1 MRLAAVAKPESEK
14 TRTAVSENAAAN
26 SAAPAHSCGASA
38 GLPRFLRNGCGCAH
52 CSKVIQT
59 KLATDTP
66 GDFWEQEAERIADA
80 AMRPGA
86 MQDPAGGIS
95 LLKSGPRAA
104 IPTAGSGFPLSPEI
118 RRKVEPAVH
127 SDLSHVRV
135 HDSAPDHDVAS
146 SLGAK
151 AFTHGSDIWLG
162 PNQSSNDVR
171 LMAHE
176 ATHVVQQGAGQT
188 TPPAIQRA
196 PRESAQKSQR
206 SSSIAPPAGS
216 TDPALAAM
224 MSDLP
229 PRSATQ
235 PPRREDAPDPA
246 EYRKKQGELQGQG
259 HSAAA
264 TANKGQAQLKR
275 AASGAKAEAGKPA
288 KPGKTGQDRKAKS
301 AAKGKGGSQ
310 ARKLPMVH
318 PYRAPV
324 KPATVKVPEIAP
336 AVDSAGKPLRAD
348 LAGDA
353 QILRLTAVAQ
363 AMRVKGF
370 ILQERAA
377 QERHNASIL
386 QANMHIVHEGT
397 THASEGIAH
406 SEDHLAY
413 RREVV
418 GQASGALTLSEQ
430 KAEMVASKAPEYSA
444 TGSEGKEKSGPMA
457 GEAKDLVSKNASE
470 TPDDEDAAEKS
481 NEQGGKINSVS
492 SDIGSMDDAITQT
505 KAKADNLSQEA
516 AQAKETNTK
525 TQQNIAGTHASLDQ
539 TQTRLT
545 QLTGA
550 NTAAKTKLAGLARG
564 PQQVLAGAAALDKQG
579 AAAIN
584 SSKLMEDRIHASQKN
599 HAQALHS
606 VPASKIGKKGAGR
619 PPALIQRQ
627 AVPGAPD
634 PNARINLNL
643 AGAVGEALP
652 SWLTGEEKETE
663 QARAAAQLAEQTRRD
678 NEIKEI
684 NAQANGDFS
693 RLTAADKVGIALS
706 LTTRHLFGSVAG
718 IKWPDMLGK
727 LAQGLVD
734 PRIALMGVVSGLSM
748 TLSGAANLLSIEQ
761 WKKDPLGNLLKSAAD
776 IATGIAIILGSITAL
791 AVAIIA
797 ILVLAAIFS
806 FGALGPVAA
815 AVIPFCS
822 TVVATVGPWTLEAA
836 AIALDLNLLVMIKD
850 LVSAATAKTASD
862 LQVQSDHITED
873 AKTAGNMAMQIGMA
887 AVGEAGGKALMSTE
901 FGQGLAAGAHD
912 VGEAYGIVKP
922 GAAPVAPAEP
932 VAAPSAAEP
941 VTAPSGAEPVTAP
954 RADAVPA
961 STPAEAR
968 APADTPATAKA
979 DAAAAIH
986 EGPAPKVE
994 AAAPA
999 ETGEARQ
1006 PEAQEPPRESAVE
1019 PAKAPEG
1026 AETAEA
1032 AKPPVEEN
1040 IAAQEPGA
1048 GGHTVKVTKTGEC
1061 VVCSPTC
1068 PSLSN
1073 AVEDELAGSNA
1084 SAEQKAAIEQKAA
1097 QVEQMTDPVAK
1108 AKAGAEVQTEA
1119 NELAEPPGGGGPS
1132 RAAAEARLEELSDL
1146 MKGSDISPEDLGYS
1160 KSQWEEFLEETET
1173 NPERAVRDLEGRLKR
1188 AADRGVQTSTTPEAQ
1203 RGDFAKQAD
1212 QIRDEMNARTSRQ
1225 TTGPER
1231 AQAAAEAAERQP
1243 EPERGPAADEESG
1256 SDSPYDEAARARE
1269 LYEEQL
1275 RRPSLRTETKQAVW
1289 EAAESENKMPD
1300 GRYRDPDGVVRNPP
1314 YQIGHRYGLES
1325 RRLILQAME
1334 ERMTQAEFN
1343 DFINS
1348 HPEFFRIESAEFN
1361 LSHQGEM
1368 PGND

>member
-1 MRLAAVAKPESEK
+1 MRLAAAAKPESEK
-14 TRTAVSENAAAN
+14 SRTAVPEGAATD
-26 SAAPAHSCGASA
+26 SASPAHSCGASA

-52 CSKVIQT
+52 CSKAVQT
-59 KLATDTP
+59 KLVTDTP
-66 GDFWEQEAERIADA
+66 GDFWEQEADRIADA
-80 AMRPGA
+80 AMTPGA
-86 MQDPAGGIS
+86 MQYSAGDIS
-95 LLKSGPRAA
+95 LLKSGPKAA
-104 IPTAGSGFPLSPEI
+104 IPAANSGIPLSPEI
-118 RRKVEPAVH
+118 RRKVEPAVR

-146 SLGAK
+146 SLGAR

-162 PNQSSNDVR
+162 PNQSSGDVR

-176 ATHVVQQGAGQT
+176 ATHVVQQGAGQSS
-188 TPPAIQRA
+188 PPDIQRA
-196 PRESAQKSQR
+196 PAGSAQRTQR
-206 SSSIAPPAGS
+206 SSLTPAGS
-216 TDPALAAM
+216 ADPALAAM

-229 PRSATQ
+229 PRSAVQ
-235 PPRREDAPDPA
+235 PPRRDDAPDPA
-246 EYRKKQGELQGQG
+246 EFRKKQGELQGQS

-264 TANKGQAQLKR
+264 TANRGQAQLKR

-288 KPGKTGQDRKAKS
+288 KPGKTGQDQKAKG
-301 AAKGKGGSQ
+301 AGKGKGGSQ
-310 ARKLPMVH
+310 GRKTAPVH
-318 PYRAPV
+318 PYRAPA
-324 KPATVKVPEIAP
+324 KPAAIKPPEMVA

-348 LAGDA
+348 MAGDA
-353 QILRLTAVAQ
+353 QILRLAALAQ
-363 AMRVKGF
+363 AMRMKGF

-386 QANMHIVHEGT
+386 EANMHIVHEDT

-413 RREVV
+413 RRQVV
-418 GQASGALTLSEQ
+418 GQTSGALTLSEQ

-444 TGSEGKEKSGPMA
+444 TGAEGKEKSGPMS
-457 GEAKDLVSKNASE
+457 GEAKDLVSQNASA

-481 NEQGGKINSVS
+481 NEQGGKINSVGA
-492 SDIGSMDDAITQT
+492 DIGSMDDAITQT

-516 AQAKETNTK
+516 AQAKETNAK
-525 TQQNIAGTHASLDQ
+525 TQQNIVGTNASLDQ

-550 NTAAKTKLAGLARG
+550 NSAAKTKLAGLAHG

-579 AAAIN
+579 MAAIHA
-584 SSKLMEDRIHASQKN
+584 SKLMEDRIHASQKN

-606 VPASKIGKKGAGR
+606 VPASKIGKKGASR

-643 AGAVGEALP
+643 AGAVGDALP

-663 QARAAAQLAEQTRRD
+663 QARAAAQLVEQTRRD

-693 RLTAADKVGIALS
+693 KLTAADKASIALS
-706 LTTRHLFGSVAG
+706 LTARHLFGSVAG

-727 LAQGLVD
+727 MAQGLVD
-734 PRIALMGVVSGLSM
+734 PRIALMGIVSGLSM

-791 AVAIIA
+791 ALAIIA

-822 TVVATVGPWTLEAA
+822 TVVSTVGPWTLEAA
-836 AIALDLNLLVMIKD
+836 AIALDLNILVMIKD
-850 LVSAATAKTASD
+850 LVSAATAKTAFD
-862 LQVQSDHITED
+862 LQVQSDHVTED
-873 AKTAGNMAMQIGMA
+873 AKNAGNMALQIGMA

-901 FGQGLAAGAHD
+901 FGQGLATGARD

-922 GAAPVAPAEP
+922 GAAPVAPAGATAEP
-932 VAAPSAAEP
+932 VTSPSAAEP
-941 VTAPSGAEPVTAP
+941 AAAP
-954 RADAVPA
+954 RA
-961 STPAEAR
+961 EG
-968 APADTPATAKA
+968 APPQA
-979 DAAAAIH
+979 DAAAHAPVEAPAAPKAEGAPASH
-986 EGPAPKVE
+986 EAQPAPKPEAAGPAEGGQPPKPE
-994 AAAPA
+994 AAAAAP
-999 ETGEARQ
+999 
-1006 PEAQEPPRESAVE
+1006 PEAVTE

-1026 AETAEA
+1026 VEAGEA
-1032 AKPPVEEN
+1032 AKPPLEERVV
-1040 IAAQEPGA
+1040 AQEPGA
-1048 GGHTVKVTKTGEC
+1048 GGHTVKVTESGEC
-1061 VVCSPTC
+1061 VVCSPQC

-1073 AVEDELAGSNA
+1073 AVEDELAGKDLSPERK
-1084 SAEQKAAIEQKAA
+1084 AEIENRAV
-1097 QVEQMTDPVAK
+1097 QVEQMTDPAAK

-1119 NELAEPPGGGGPS
+1119 NELAEPPGGGGGPG
-1132 RAAAEARLEELSDL
+1132 RAAAEARLEELGD
-1146 MKGSDISPEDLGYS
+1146 MMMENDVTPEKLGYS
-1160 KSQWEEFLEETET
+1160 EAEWERFLEDTKT
-1173 NPERAVRDLEGRLKR
+1173 NPERAVRDLEGRMNR
-1188 AADRGVQTSTTPEAQ
+1188 MADRGTQTSTTPEVR

-1212 QIRDEMNARTSRQ
+1212 QVRDQLNAPTSRQ

-1231 AQAAAEAAERQP
+1231 AQAAAEAAERAP
-1243 EPERGPAADEESG
+1243 EPERGPEADEESG

-1275 RRPSLRTETKQAVW
+1275 RRPSLRGETKQAIW
-1289 EAAESENKMPD
+1289 EAAEAENKMPD
-1300 GRYRDPDGVVRNPP
+1300 GRYRDPDGAVRNPP